1 MKQLLPVEMF
11 PSFVLKSCLDTFP
24 VGSGRVGQV
33 GSGPVGLGRTTGTL
47 IIELTQSS
55 WAGAGTELGNILI
68 LCVKVVS
75 YIM

>member
-1 MKQLLPVEMF
+1 M
-11 PSFVLKSCLDTFP
+11 
-24 VGSGRVGQV
+24 GQV
-33 GSGPVGLGRTTGTL
+33 GSGPVGLGRTAGTL

-68 LCVKVVS
+68 VCVKVVS